1 MKKFRKKEQLLKE
14 LDKMRRKSERIE
26 QCRFELEGVQKKYE
40 KLLES
45 SPDAMLFVNPE
56 SRIVFVNAQF
66 ERLFGYTEAEVI
78 GKSLE
83 MLIPERFRA
92 RHHENV
98 EKFFSNPRV
107 RPMGVG
113 LRIYGLRKDGTE
125 FPADI
130 SLNPLQADGELLAT
144 AAVRDETEH
153 RRAEDIIERN
163 YHIQRVISS
172 ILKIALEP
180 IPLADQM
187 DQVLE
192 LIFTMPGLALQS
204 KGFIY
209 LVEEDP
215 QVLVLKAPRSFS
227 ESEQPPCEK
236 VVMGKCMC
244 SLGESSCSTLFSDC
258 AAEGHEIS
266 HKDGF
271 PHGHY
276 CVPIASAGKLL
287 GIISLYVEQGH
298 KRSPEEEEFLTA
310 VANTLVGVI
319 ARQKADLEK
328 QKLREQLAQA
338 EKFSA
343 LGRITANVA
352 DEFRNPLTAVGGF
365 ARRLHKVVHEE
376 PALEYTSSI
385 ISEVSRLET
394 ILHDVLIF
402 SHSGSNHRDEND
414 IRMIID
420 EVLSIY
426 EEKCRQQSIVI
437 QKEYGDVP
445 SVTADKNQVLDA
457 LKQLIINAIDAMPNG
472 GTLSITTKKDIVKV
486 IPYAVIGIEDTGA
499 GIPEDKLDMIFEP
512 FFTTK
517 IRPKGTGLGLSIAKK
532 IAEEHGG
539 FIRAKNGDGAGSVFM
554 IYLPVSPQQ

>member
-1 MKKFRKKEQLLKE
+1 MKKIRNKEQLLKE

-26 QCRFELEGVQKKYE
+26 QCKFELEGIQKKYE
-40 KLLES
+40 NLLES
-45 SPDAMLFVNPE
+45 SPDAMLFVNPQ
-56 SRIVFVNAQF
+56 SKIVFVNAQF
-66 ERLFGYTEAEVI
+66 ERLFGYSEAEMI

-83 MLIPERFRA
+83 MLIPERFRSM
-92 RHHENV
+92 HHESV
-98 EKFFSNPRV
+98 AKFFSSPRL
-107 RPMGVG
+107 RPMSAG
-113 LRIYGLRKDGTE
+113 LSIYGLRKDGSE

-144 AAVRDETEH
+144 AAVRDMTER
-153 RRAEDIIERN
+153 RRAEEIIERN

-187 DQVLE
+187 DQVLK
-192 LIFTMPGLALQS
+192 LIFTMPGLALPS

-209 LVEEDP
+209 LIEEDP
-215 QVLVLKAPRSFS
+215 LVLVLKAPQSFS
-227 ESEQPPCEK
+227 EAAQPPCEK

-244 SLGESSCSTLFSDC
+244 SLGESMCSTIFFDC
-258 AAEGHEIS
+258 DADGHEIRYN
-266 HKDGF
+266 DAF

-287 GIISLYVEQGH
+287 GIINLYVEQVH
-298 KRSPEEEEFLTA
+298 KRSPQEEEFLTA
-310 VANTLVGVI
+310 VANTLAGVI
-319 ARQKADLEK
+319 ERQQADLEK
-328 QKLREQLAQA
+328 QKLQKQLAEA
-338 EKFSA
+338 EKFAA

-352 DEFRNPLTAVGGF
+352 DEIRNPLTAVGGF
-365 ARRLHKVVHEE
+365 ARRLTKFIHEG
-376 PALEYTSSI
+376 PAQEYTSSI
-385 ISEVSRLET
+385 ISEVNRLET

-402 SHSGSNHRDEND
+402 SNIGSNNRDEHD
-414 IRMIID
+414 IHLIID
-420 EVLSIY
+420 EALSLY
-426 EEKCRQQSIVI
+426 EEKCIQQSII
-437 QKEYGDVP
+437 IHKGYEDVQR
-445 SVTADKNQVLDA
+445 VTADKKQVLEA

-486 IPYAVIGIEDTGA
+486 IPYVAISVEDSGV
-499 GIPEDKLDMIFEP
+499 GIPNDKLNMIFEP

-539 FIRAKNGDGAGSVFM
+539 FIRAKSRDGTGSAFVL
-554 IYLPVSPQQ
+554 YLPTK

>member
-14 LDKMRRKSERIE
+14 LQQMRRKSNRIE
-26 QCRFELEGVQKKYE
+26 QCRFELEGMQKKYE

-45 SPDAMLFVNPE
+45 SPDAMLFVDLQ
-56 SRIVFVNAQF
+56 STIVFVNAQF
-66 ERLFGYTEAEVI
+66 ERLFGYSEAEVI
-78 GKSLE
+78 GKRLE
-83 MLIPERFRA
+83 ILIPERFRSM
-92 RHHENV
+92 HHENV
-98 EKFFSNPRV
+98 ARFFSKPQV

-113 LRIYGLRKDGTE
+113 LRIYGLKKDGTE

-130 SLNPLQADGELLAT
+130 SLNPLRADGELLAT

-192 LIFTMPGLALQS
+192 LIFTMPGLTLQS

-209 LVEEDP
+209 LVEEDS
-215 QVLVLKAPRSFS
+215 QVMTLKAPRSFS
-227 ESEQPPCEK
+227 ESERPPCEK
-236 VVMGKCMC
+236 VVMGKCICSIGESMC
-244 SLGESSCSTLFSDC
+244 STIFFDC
-258 AAEGHEIS
+258 AAEGHEIR

-276 CVPIASAGKLL
+276 CVPISSAGRLL
-287 GIISLYVEQGH
+287 GIINLYVEQGH
-298 KRSPEEEEFLTA
+298 QRSQEEEDFLTA
-310 VANTLVGVI
+310 VANTLAGVI
-319 ARQKADLEK
+319 ERQQADLQK
-328 QKLREQLAQA
+328 QKLQEQLAQA
-338 EKFSA
+338 EKFAA

-352 DEFRNPLTAVGGF
+352 DEIRNPLTAVGGF
-365 ARRLHKVVHEE
+365 ARRLLKSISEG
-376 PALEYTSSI
+376 PAQEYTSSI
-385 ISEVSRLET
+385 ISEVNRLET

-402 SHSGSNHRDEND
+402 SHIGSNNRSELD
-414 IRMIID
+414 IRVIID
-420 EVLSIY
+420 EALSLY

-437 QKEYGDVP
+437 HRGYEDVQG
-445 SVTADKNQVLDA
+445 VIADRNQVLES

-472 GTLSITTKKDIVKV
+472 GTLRITTKKDIVKE
-486 IPYAVIGIEDTGA
+486 IPYAAIRIEDTGV
-499 GIPEDKLDMIFEP
+499 GIPNDKLDVIFEP

-539 FIRAKNGDGAGSVFM
+539 FIRVENRDGAESVFVLF
-554 IYLPVSPQQ
+554 LPIK

>member
-14 LDKMRRKSERIE
+14 LEKMRRKSERIE
-26 QCRFELEGVQKKYE
+26 QCKLELGGMQKKYE

-45 SPDAMLFVNPE
+45 SPDAMLFVDLQ
-56 SRIVFVNAQF
+56 STIVFVNAQF

-83 MLIPERFRA
+83 MLIPERFRS

-98 EKFFSNPRV
+98 ARFFSNPRV

-113 LRIYGLRKDGTE
+113 LRIYGLKKDGTE

-130 SLNPLQADGELLAT
+130 SLNHLQADGELLAT

-204 KGFIY
+204 NGFIY
-209 LVEEDP
+209 LVEENP
-215 QVLVLKAPRSFS
+215 QVMVLKAPKSFS
-227 ESEQPPCEK
+227 EAEQPPCEK

-244 SLGESSCSTLFSDC
+244 SIGESTCSPIFFDC
-258 AAEGHEIS
+258 AAEGHEIRY
-266 HKDGF
+266 KDGF

-276 CVPIASAGKLL
+276 CVPIASAGRLL
-287 GIISLYVEQGH
+287 GIINLYVAQGH
-298 KRSPEEEEFLTA
+298 KRIQEEEEFLAA
-310 VANTLVGVI
+310 VANTLAGVI
-319 ARQKADLEK
+319 ERQQADLQK
-328 QKLREQLAQA
+328 QKLKEQLAQA
-338 EKFSA
+338 EKFAA

-352 DEFRNPLTAVGGF
+352 DEIRNPLTAVGGF
-365 ARRLHKVVHEE
+365 ARRLPKFIHEG
-376 PALEYTSSI
+376 PAQEYTASI
-385 ISEVSRLET
+385 ISEVNRLET

-402 SHSGSNHRDEND
+402 SHTGSNNRDELD
-414 IRMIID
+414 IGLIID
-420 EVLSIY
+420 EALSLY
-426 EEKCRQQSIVI
+426 EERCRKQSIVI
-437 QKEYGDVP
+437 YRGYEDVQR
-445 SVTADKNQVLDA
+445 VIADKNQVFEA
-457 LKQLIINAIDAMPNG
+457 LKQLIINAIDSMPNG
-472 GTLSITTKKDIVKV
+472 GTLRITTKKDIVKA
-486 IPYAVIGIEDTGA
+486 IPHAVIRIDDTGV
-499 GIPEDKLDMIFEP
+499 GIPIDKFNMIFEP

-517 IRPKGTGLGLSIAKK
+517 TRPKGTGLGLSIAQK

-539 FIRAKNGDGAGSVFM
+539 FIRAENRDGAGATFVLF
-554 IYLPVSPQQ
+554 LPIK